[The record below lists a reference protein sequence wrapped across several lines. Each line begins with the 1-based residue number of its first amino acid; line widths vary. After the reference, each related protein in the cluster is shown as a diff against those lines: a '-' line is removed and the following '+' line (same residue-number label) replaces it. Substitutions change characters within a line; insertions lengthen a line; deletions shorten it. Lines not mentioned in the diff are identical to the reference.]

1 MLIVKDISK
10 NFGEF
15 KAINHLS
22 FEVKVG
28 DVMGF
33 LGPNGAGKTTSMRVI
48 TGYLRSDGGT
58 VLINNKDIE
67 QDPIFTKSMIGYLPE
82 GVPLYLDFS
91 PYLYL
96 DYVCQVRNI
105 KNSSNAIKKV
115 ISDLQLE
122 EVKDVLNSLVNF
134 EKDFFIDLEN
144 IFVCG
149 DSAGGNLATFLSI
162 SSRDKKVIPIRGQ
175 LLVYPC
181 VDLTLTMRS
190 MDIFLEGMTLTFDT
204 MDYFVKH
211 YLNSS
216 NDAVNWEASP
226 LFAKNLHNLPE
237 TFIFAAG
244 LDPLLDEGM
253 AYASRLKTFSNK
265 VTYKLYPGQ
274 IHGFLSNSAHF
285 PKAAECIKEI
295 GKAANSMVLN
305 KRG

>member
-48 TGYLRSDGGT
+48 TGYLRSDGGS

-105 KNSSNAIKKV
+105 KNPSSAIKKV
-115 ISDLQLE
+115 INDLQLE
-122 EVKDVLNSLVNF
+122 EVKDVPI
-134 EKDFFIDLEN
+134 E
-144 IFVCG
+144 
-149 DSAGGNLATFLSI
+149 TLSKGFKRRVGI
-162 SSRDKKVIPIRGQ
+162 AQALIHNPK
-175 LLVYPC
+175 LLILDEPT
-181 VDLTLTMRS
+181 D
-190 MDIFLEGMTLTFDT
+190 
-204 MDYFVKH
+204 
-211 YLNSS
+211 
-216 NDAVNWEASP
+216 
-226 LFAKNLHNLPE
+226 
-237 TFIFAAG
+237 G
-244 LDPLLDEGM
+244 LDPLQKFEVRKLIKNLSKTKAIIISTHILDEVPEVCNKCLIINNGEKVFEGTPTQ
-253 AYASRLKTFSNK
+253 LKR
-265 VTYKLYPGQ
+265 KL
-274 IHGFLSNSAHF
+274 
-285 PKAAECIKEI
+285 
-295 GKAANSMVLN
+295 GKSLDEKFRQLVS
-305 KRG
+305 

>member
-58 VLINNKDIE
+58 VLINDKDIE

-105 KNSSNAIKKV
+105 KNSSKAIKKV

-122 EVKDVLNSLVNF
+122 EVKDVPI
-134 EKDFFIDLEN
+134 E
-144 IFVCG
+144 
-149 DSAGGNLATFLSI
+149 TLSKGFKRRVGI
-162 SSRDKKVIPIRGQ
+162 AQALIHNPK
-175 LLVYPC
+175 LLILDEPT
-181 VDLTLTMRS
+181 D
-190 MDIFLEGMTLTFDT
+190 
-204 MDYFVKH
+204 
-211 YLNSS
+211 
-216 NDAVNWEASP
+216 
-226 LFAKNLHNLPE
+226 
-237 TFIFAAG
+237 G
-244 LDPLLDEGM
+244 LDPLQKFEVRKLIKNLSKTKAIIISTHILDEVPEVCNKCLIINNGEKVFEGTPTE
-253 AYASRLKTFSNK
+253 LKR
-265 VTYKLYPGQ
+265 KL
-274 IHGFLSNSAHF
+274 
-285 PKAAECIKEI
+285 
-295 GKAANSMVLN
+295 GKSLDEKFRKLVS
-305 KRG
+305 

>member
-48 TGYLRSDGGT
+48 TGYLRSDGGS

-105 KNSSNAIKKV
+105 KNSSKAIKKV

-122 EVKDVLNSLVNF
+122 EVKDVPI
-134 EKDFFIDLEN
+134 E
-144 IFVCG
+144 
-149 DSAGGNLATFLSI
+149 TLSKGFKRRVGI
-162 SSRDKKVIPIRGQ
+162 AQALIHNPK
-175 LLVYPC
+175 LLILDEPT
-181 VDLTLTMRS
+181 D
-190 MDIFLEGMTLTFDT
+190 
-204 MDYFVKH
+204 
-211 YLNSS
+211 
-216 NDAVNWEASP
+216 
-226 LFAKNLHNLPE
+226 
-237 TFIFAAG
+237 G
-244 LDPLLDEGM
+244 LDPLQKFEVRKLIKNLSKTKAIIISTHILDEVPEVCNKCLIINNGEKVFEGTPTQ
-253 AYASRLKTFSNK
+253 LKR
-265 VTYKLYPGQ
+265 KL
-274 IHGFLSNSAHF
+274 
-285 PKAAECIKEI
+285 
-295 GKAANSMVLN
+295 GKSLDEKFRKLVS
-305 KRG
+305 

>member
-15 KAINHLS
+15 KAINRLS

-48 TGYLRSDGGT
+48 TGFLRSDEGS

-96 DYVCQVRNI
+96 DYVCQVRKI

-122 EVKDVLNSLVNF
+122 EVKDVPI
-134 EKDFFIDLEN
+134 E
-144 IFVCG
+144 
-149 DSAGGNLATFLSI
+149 TLSKGFKRRVGI
-162 SSRDKKVIPIRGQ
+162 AQALIHNPK
-175 LLVYPC
+175 LLILDEPT
-181 VDLTLTMRS
+181 D
-190 MDIFLEGMTLTFDT
+190 
-204 MDYFVKH
+204 
-211 YLNSS
+211 
-216 NDAVNWEASP
+216 
-226 LFAKNLHNLPE
+226 
-237 TFIFAAG
+237 G
-244 LDPLLDEGM
+244 LDPLQKFEVRKLIKNLSKTKAIIISTHILDEVPEVCNKCLIINNGEKVFEGTPTQ
-253 AYASRLKTFSNK
+253 LKR
-265 VTYKLYPGQ
+265 KL
-274 IHGFLSNSAHF
+274 
-285 PKAAECIKEI
+285 
-295 GKAANSMVLN
+295 GKSLDEKFRKLVS
-305 KRG
+305 

>member
-58 VLINNKDIE
+58 VLINDKDIE

-105 KNSSNAIKKV
+105 KNSSKAIKKV

-122 EVKDVLNSLVNF
+122 EVKDVPI
-134 EKDFFIDLEN
+134 E
-144 IFVCG
+144 
-149 DSAGGNLATFLSI
+149 TLSKGFKRRVGI
-162 SSRDKKVIPIRGQ
+162 AQALIHNPK
-175 LLVYPC
+175 LLILDEPT
-181 VDLTLTMRS
+181 D
-190 MDIFLEGMTLTFDT
+190 
-204 MDYFVKH
+204 
-211 YLNSS
+211 
-216 NDAVNWEASP
+216 
-226 LFAKNLHNLPE
+226 
-237 TFIFAAG
+237 G
-244 LDPLLDEGM
+244 LDPLQKFEVRKLIKNLSKTKAIIISTHILDEVPEVCNKCLIINNGEKVFEGTPTQ
-253 AYASRLKTFSNK
+253 LKR
-265 VTYKLYPGQ
+265 KL
-274 IHGFLSNSAHF
+274 
-285 PKAAECIKEI
+285 
-295 GKAANSMVLN
+295 GKSLDEKFRKLVS
-305 KRG
+305 